1 MLVTLMQSYNNLVV
15 SGKITNLR
23 IMEFR
28 ELKQITLM
36 GFLIKVLISTFAVV
50 ITSYL
55 LGGVTVPDFTTA
67 VVVAFVLGVLNMILK
82 PVLIIL
88 TIPVTVLSLG
98 LFLLVINAF
107 IIQLTGVIVSGFVV
121 NSFWWALLFSII
133 LSVVTWFLELPGRTP
148 PSRRQYRESPPEY

>member
-1 MLVTLMQSYNNLVV
+1 
-15 SGKITNLR
+15 
-23 IMEFR
+23 MEFR

-36 GFLIKVLISTFAVV
+36 GFLIKVLVSSIAVV
-50 ITSYL
+50 ITAYL

-67 VVVAFVLGVLNMILK
+67 LVVAFVLGVLNMVLK

-88 TIPVTVLSLG
+88 TIPVTIFSLG

-121 NSFWWALLFSII
+121 ESFWWALLFSII
-133 LSVVTWFLELPGRTP
+133 LSIVTWFLELPGKSRP
-148 PSRRQYRESPPEY
+148 PRDEFHEYPPR